1 MYMTMFLKDV
11 FQRKF
16 VNESTKMQD
25 DSLKCI
31 GVSWNGRHLEGRAMK
46 YGPMNS
52 TETENC
58 ICLSQGTKA
67 HKIFI
72 KG

>member
-16 VNESTKMQD
+16 VSESTKMQD

-31 GVSWNGRHLEGRAMK
+31 RVSWNGRHLEGRAIK

-58 ICLSQGTKA
+58 ICLSQESRL
-67 HKIFI
+67 I
-72 KG
+72 KYS

>member
-16 VNESTKMQD
+16 VSESTKMQD
-25 DSLKCI
+25 DTLKRI
-31 GVSWNGRHLEGRAMK
+31 RVSWNGRHLEGRAIK

-58 ICLSQGTKA
+58 ICLSQESRL
-67 HKIFI
+67 I
-72 KG
+72 KYS